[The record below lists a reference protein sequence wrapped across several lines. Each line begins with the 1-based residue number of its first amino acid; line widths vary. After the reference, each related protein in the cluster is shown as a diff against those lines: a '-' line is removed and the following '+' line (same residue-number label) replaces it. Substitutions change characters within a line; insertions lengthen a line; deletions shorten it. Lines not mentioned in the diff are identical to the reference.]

1 MHTKKQR
8 LMYIDASL
16 YINPFSSGVPKTL
29 QWVVSLMKTAVC
41 FAASSQ
47 LWLGVGDEKHFNFN
61 QWERRLSNKWPIGC
75 RIDSLSILSRNI
87 FDNSIIFGFLNMSVS
102 PFRYCLSGEPN
113 RAMAAHPPWHPHIIK
128 CLTDIDC
135 RLLNNQSFQ
144 CCKNSFNYQIQQ
156 TRSQWYNLPMV
167 FKKSWNLLQ
176 VWWKC

>member
-1 MHTKKQR
+1 MLKGKTNNEWNQTCQTDFMHTKKQR

-41 FAASSQ
+41 FAASHQ

-113 RAMAAHPPWHPHIIK
+113 RARMVWNWQYYP
-128 CLTDIDC
+128 
-135 RLLNNQSFQ
+135 LN
-144 CCKNSFNYQIQQ
+144 Y
-156 TRSQWYNLPMV
+156 
-167 FKKSWNLLQ
+167 
-176 VWWKC
+176 

>member
-1 MHTKKQR
+1 MLKVKTNNEWNQTCQTDFMHTKKQR

-41 FAASSQ
+41 FAASHQ

-102 PFRYCLSGEPN
+102 PFRYWLSGEPN
-113 RAMAAHPPWHPHIIK
+113 RAT
-128 CLTDIDC
+128 L
-135 RLLNNQSFQ
+135 QSIRWWIFSILKIVG
-144 CCKNSFNYQIQQ
+144 CYFANSFWIH
-156 TRSQWYNLPMV
+156 
-167 FKKSWNLLQ
+167 
-176 VWWKC
+176 

>member
-1 MHTKKQR
+1 MLKVKTNNEWNQTCQTDFMHTKKQR

-41 FAASSQ
+41 FAASHQ

-102 PFRYCLSGEPN
+102 PFRYWLSGEPN
-113 RAMAAHPPWHPHIIK
+113 RATPGIYPDFRE
-128 CLTDIDC
+128 CTL
-135 RLLNNQSFQ
+135 
-144 CCKNSFNYQIQQ
+144 
-156 TRSQWYNLPMV
+156 
-167 FKKSWNLLQ
+167 KSGKSTNCYI
-176 VWWKC
+176 V